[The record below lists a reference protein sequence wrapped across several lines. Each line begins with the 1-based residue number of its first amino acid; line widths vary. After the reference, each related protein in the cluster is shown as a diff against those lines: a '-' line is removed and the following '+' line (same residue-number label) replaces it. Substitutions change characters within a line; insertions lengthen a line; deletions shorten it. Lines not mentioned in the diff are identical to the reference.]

1 MYLLSIHYVTS
12 ILWEFKEDKN
22 FPKLTTILKLNMPL
36 SITSYDPEK
45 IFPRLDIIKTRVPS
59 TVLEENLN
67 YFSFLNT
74 EKCRCKI
81 VVI

>member
-1 MYLLSIHYVTS
+1 MSLLSIHYVTS
-12 ILWEFKEDKN
+12 IVWEFKEDKN

-36 SITSYDPEK
+36 SITSYGPEK

-74 EKCRCKI
+74 EKCHCKI